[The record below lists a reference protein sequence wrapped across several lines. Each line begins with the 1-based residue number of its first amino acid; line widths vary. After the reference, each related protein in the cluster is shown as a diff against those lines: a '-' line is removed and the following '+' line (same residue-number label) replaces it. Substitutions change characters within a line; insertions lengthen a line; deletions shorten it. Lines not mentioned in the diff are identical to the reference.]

1 MLDVH
6 PGDLWQLIWCVK
18 WSVPL
23 RVGLHNAMQ
32 GGGLMEGC
40 CVFERV
46 LQRKRL
52 LETGPG
58 YESRAE
64 RIRKA
69 IESKMVSF
77 DEEDMCC

>member
-1 MLDVH
+1 MRDVVCPAACGAAQRNARVWLDEDH
-6 PGDLWQLIWCVK
+6 
-18 WSVPL
+18 
-23 RVGLHNAMQ
+23 H
-32 GGGLMEGC
+32 
-40 CVFERV
+40 VFERV

-69 IESKMVSF
+69 IESKMVSL
-77 DEEDMCC
+77 DEEVLCC